1 MKAML
6 PTQPYPE
13 NYLLALQAEAANE
26 PEFDPESV
34 GDPDKDAGYCEERY
48 TYPCHVL
55 LWSRYSPFYYATR
68 EEVSL

>member
-1 MKAML
+1 ML

-13 NYLLALQAEAANE
+13 SYLQALQEESNE

-34 GDPDKDAGYCEERY
+34 GDPEMDPGYCEERY
-48 TYPCHVL
+48 KYPNHVWL
-55 LWSRYSPFYYATR
+55 NLNYKPYHWITK